1 MKIIKKEFIHFSE
14 YESDTLSEVS
24 KICLDIVSKSENS
37 ELQKLAQEIYEKI
50 AELWEYDE

>member
-1 MKIIKKEFIHFSE
+1 MKITKKEFIHFSE

-50 AELWEYDE
+50 SELWEYDE